1 MSTESTEST
10 GPTGGEFTGPT
21 GGEFTGSTGPTG
33 PTGEEFT
40 GSTGDTGF
48 TGGEFTG
55 STGPTGEEFTGPT
68 GDTGFTGG
76 EFTGSTGP
84 TGPTGGEFTGSTGST
99 GSTGPTGLTGATGPM
114 FPSAQTGTIEA
125 PMVIDISELL
135 GSIGAVRLQET
146 TDRATLSVLLN
157 HTRDTLRPPMF
168 TWAAA
173 GFPAA
178 YVIQQFDITPPSI
191 CSDGVVRSVYQYVT
205 YLLGQEMGPVI
216 ARIQTLCVGVLISYS
231 FMWNTLKIHAS
242 RT

>member
-1 MSTESTEST
+1 
-10 GPTGGEFTGPT
+10 
-21 GGEFTGSTGPTG
+21 
-33 PTGEEFT
+33 
-40 GSTGDTGF
+40 
-48 TGGEFTG
+48 
-55 STGPTGEEFTGPT
+55 
-68 GDTGFTGG
+68 
-76 EFTGSTGP
+76 
-84 TGPTGGEFTGSTGST
+84 
-99 GSTGPTGLTGATGPM
+99 M